1 MHLLRKTERLP
12 CDVFSSISISVQGE
26 FVLGYFECL
35 LLCMSNKWPFNFWR
49 LACGSSGIDCHAN
62 KMIGKTLYPIY
73 SSYIIEKMFLNPV
86 LCIDAMEMSS
96 RYFSDTS
103 IVCVEDKQGS
113 KT

>member
-1 MHLLRKTERLP
+1 MP
-12 CDVFSSISISVQGE
+12 ADMYV
-26 FVLGYFECL
+26 
-35 LLCMSNKWPFNFWR
+35 SNKWPFHFRR
-49 LACGSSGIDCHAN
+49 LACDPSGTDCPANINISSPD
-62 KMIGKTLYPIY
+62 
-73 SSYIIEKMFLNPV
+73 IIEKMFLNPV